1 MPTTAKAPTSERTE
15 LLDALR
21 GFALFGV
28 VVSNYA
34 VFSYWLFLRPEQQA
48 QLPGAL
54 FDHAVEAVHGP
65 LIDAK
70 FYSLFSLLFGIGFH
84 FFLQKGSGG
93 RARFLRRM
101 LVLLGIGW
109 LHLRYLWGGDILF
122 LYAALGLLLP
132 LFAGLRDR
140 TLLWL
145 AGLMFAMPIALDA
158 ATIASGGAF
167 RPTALVQ
174 PHLEAAMERLRPVL
188 GDDPDR
194 AVADG
199 GLREFLAYG
208 DIGVV
213 FRIEHLLG
221 DNRLPKVF
229 GLFLLGLWIAKR
241 QLFVDPARHRVLL
254 TRVLRFGLLVGL
266 PMAVLAWSTGS
277 YGPKRNWNALLPT
290 VAFAFG
296 AVPLALGYA
305 SGFALLWT
313 RPAWQRRLAL
323 LAPMGRMALTN
334 YLTQTLVG
342 LALFTGMGLGL
353 GTRVSAIT
361 FTGIAIALYVA
372 QTIVSTWW
380 LREFRFGP
388 CEWAWRCLTYGQW
401 MPMRR

>member
-1 MPTTAKAPTSERTE
+1 MPQPTAAAPTSERTE

-48 QLPGAL
+48 QLPGAS

-65 LIDAK
+65 LIEAK

-109 LHLRYLWGGDILF
+109 LHLRYLWSGDILF
-122 LYAALGLLLP
+122 LYAGLGFLLP

-140 TLLWL
+140 TLLLL
-145 AGLMFAMPIALDA
+145 AGLLFTAPIALDA
-158 ATIASGGAF
+158 VTIASGGAF
-167 RPTALVQ
+167 APAAL
-174 PHLEAAMERLRPVL
+174 LEPAVEATMARIGPAL
-188 GDDPDR
+188 GSDNSI
-194 AVADG
+194 VEG
-199 GLREFLAYG
+199 SLTQFLAYNE
-208 DIGVV
+208 IGWLWR
-213 FRIEHLLG
+213 FQHLLG

-229 GLFLLGLWIAKR
+229 GLFVLGLWVARR
-241 QLFVDPARHRVLL
+241 QLFVDPVLHRVLL

-266 PMAVLAWSTGS
+266 PAAVLAWWTAG
-277 YGPKRNWNALLPT
+277 YGPKQTWSDLLPT
-290 VAFAFG
+290 IAFTFG

-305 SGFALLWT
+305 SAFALLWT
-313 RPAWQRRLAL
+313 RPEWQRRLGL

-342 LALFTGMGLGL
+342 LLLFTGLGFGL
-353 GTRVSAIT
+353 GTHVSAIT
-361 FTGIAIALYVA
+361 FTGIAIALYITQA
-372 QTIVSTWW
+372 IASTWW
-380 LREFRFGP
+380 LRAFRYGP
-388 CEWAWRCLTYGQW
+388 CEWLWRMLTYGKW